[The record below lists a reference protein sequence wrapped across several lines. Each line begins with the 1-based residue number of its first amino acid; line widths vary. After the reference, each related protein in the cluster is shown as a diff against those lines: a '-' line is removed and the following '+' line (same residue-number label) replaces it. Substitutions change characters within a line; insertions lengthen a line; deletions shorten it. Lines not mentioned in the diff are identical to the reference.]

1 MTGGVE
7 VMEGEDGKR
16 KKREINGERGRSLR
30 RGRVGWREKH
40 THKAIH
46 EPLCTQ
52 HCEPTFKKTSELTSE
67 RTANLRCRV
76 VSYNTLQFINAR
88 FNDNNGGGRCFQI
101 NAF

>member
-1 MTGGVE
+1 MKE
-7 VMEGEDGKR
+7 KMEE
-16 KKREINGERGRSLR
+16 KKRAKEVERGRRLR
-30 RGRVGWREKH
+30 SGRVGWREKL

-76 VSYNTLQFINAR
+76 VSYNTLQLINAR
-88 FNDNNGGGRCFQI
+88 FKDNNSGGRCFQI